1 MLLKLSLPEAAKPG
15 MRAKPVE
22 EQWKFVEMYAAS
34 GGAGGFE
41 AADSAALKS
50 VADAPARRRV
60 SATAVESP
68 PRRSAARVSAE
79 TRFDRAMDWSSKRRD
94 MDLA

>member
-41 AADSAALKS
+41 AADSAAAREPCGRS
-50 VADAPARRRV
+50 HDVAV
-60 SATAVESP
+60 SGAGEIGS
-68 PRRSAARVSAE
+68 
-79 TRFDRAMDWSSKRRD
+79 D
-94 MDLA
+94 MYF